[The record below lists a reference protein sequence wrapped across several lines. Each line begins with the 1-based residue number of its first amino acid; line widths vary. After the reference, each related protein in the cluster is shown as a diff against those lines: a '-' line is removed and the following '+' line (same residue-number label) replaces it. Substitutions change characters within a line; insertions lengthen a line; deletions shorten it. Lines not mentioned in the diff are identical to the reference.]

1 MDLKTFFKVTE
12 EPGTLILCKT
22 DLLWPNKWELGDEKG
37 CVKEREKANER
48 ERERERKGSREIDY
62 YFEKGFLWV
71 AKICRKSE
79 FASKVSKNEHFS
91 FISTLESFLNGP
103 IPASFSY
110 IFVLFS
116 LQ

>member
-48 ERERERKGSREIDY
+48 ERERER
-62 YFEKGFLWV
+62 EKGFERDRL
-71 AKICRKSE
+71 
-79 FASKVSKNEHFS
+79 
-91 FISTLESFLNGP
+91 
-103 IPASFSY
+103 
-110 IFVLFS
+110 LF
-116 LQ
+116 